1 LIVPRQTGS
10 LVKVPSFASALISHR
25 RYNTRVYYE
34 AYVARVIDENEVN
47 RKLRPATVDK
57 QKIPGERRK
66 KRKKRKQKITVSRRQ
81 KTATPSP
88 RRREV
93 RRRRKKNK
101 KKRSMKRL
109 LRGRGRRRNI
119 TRASRRRAR
128 TDISTSVASA
138 KLYKY
143 CIPLDLILPPPP
155 AASREEGLPL
165 LGIR

>member
-66 KRKKRKQKITVSRRQ
+66 KRKKKET
-81 KTATPSP
+81 
-88 RRREV
+88 
-93 RRRRKKNK
+93 KNNCQPAAEDSYSEPK
-101 KKRSMKRL
+101 EE
-109 LRGRGRRRNI
+109 RGEEEEEEEQEEEEYEAAAAGEGRRRNI